1 MREKSGVCSFM
12 HVCAYVNTGI
22 MRRRK
27 YENSAEVRICE
38 IVFSMGKMRRRN
50 YICLYVHMRKT
61 KYAITKRSIRITKR
75 RF

>member
-38 IVFSMGKMRRRN
+38 SVFSRVEMRREVIFVCMF
-50 YICLYVHMRKT
+50 ICEKQNT
-61 KYAITKRSIRITKR
+61 E
-75 RF
+75 